1 MKGVVS
7 AAVVL
12 TMVLAAVPSIA
23 QSRPSFTGKWTYVP
37 GPNAAVADRGR
48 LGQDFTVSQN
58 DKTLT
63 TTSDNPERP
72 DLNAVYNLDGT
83 ETRSS
88 LAFNGRSIERVS
100 KARWDGLK
108 LVIASTVVTSG
119 GNPYEATQ
127 TWSLDAS
134 GNLIIEMS
142 SNMGGTAITAKTTFK
157 KA

>member
-7 AAVVL
+7 TAVVL

-23 QSRPSFTGKWTYVP
+23 QSRPNFTGKWTYVP
-37 GPNAAVADRGR
+37 GPNAAPAGPGSLR
-48 LGQDFTVSQN
+48 QDFTVTQN

-88 LAFNGRSIERVS
+88 ITVNGRSIERVS
-100 KARWDGLK
+100 KARWDGSK
-108 LVIASTVVTSG
+108 LVITSTTTLG
-119 GNPYEATQ
+119 GSNPYDATQ

-134 GNLIIEMS
+134 GNLIIEGS

-157 KA
+157 KG